1 MLIESI
7 VSQIKGEIP
16 TNQNKKPRATV
27 EKTEEKKGSFLV
39 FIQLSFHIWT
49 HSDSGNT
56 FNK

>member
-39 FIQLSFHIWT
+39 FIQLSFHI
-49 HSDSGNT
+49 
-56 FNK
+56 